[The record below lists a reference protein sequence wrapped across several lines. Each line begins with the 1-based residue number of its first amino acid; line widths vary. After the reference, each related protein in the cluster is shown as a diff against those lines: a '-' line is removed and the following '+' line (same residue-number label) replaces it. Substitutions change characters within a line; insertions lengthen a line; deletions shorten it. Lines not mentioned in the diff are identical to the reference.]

1 LGCKNSHVVAG
12 YSARNNSFIQEDKE
26 IRIWEHYIVP
36 KLSMLTKTS
45 PIIPESLL
53 WLRFLQQRL
62 ITGQLFDSATRV
74 HYRKLGSAPI
84 AKNALT
90 DISECAT
97 MVVTVVYSPQTGWLR
112 NFYRSTTYGDYVNHS
127 SYLIFNPAKRGIT
140 EIQREHTGIPHLGA
154 NCAGFHQQCY

>member
-53 WLRFLQQRL
+53 WLRFRY
-62 ITGQLFDSATRV
+62 FRV
-74 HYRKLGSAPI
+74 CNHGSDGGILPSNWLAAKFRYSTLGGKL
-84 AKNALT
+84 
-90 DISECAT
+90 
-97 MVVTVVYSPQTGWLR
+97 
-112 NFYRSTTYGDYVNHS
+112 
-127 SYLIFNPAKRGIT
+127 RGISPAMLLKLT
-140 EIQREHTGIPHLGA
+140 SSIFRE
-154 NCAGFHQQCY
+154 